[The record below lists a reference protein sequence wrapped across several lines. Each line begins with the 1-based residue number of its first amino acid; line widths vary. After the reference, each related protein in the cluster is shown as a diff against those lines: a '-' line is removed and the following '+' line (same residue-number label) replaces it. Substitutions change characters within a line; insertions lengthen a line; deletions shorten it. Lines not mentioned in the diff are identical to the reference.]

1 MWVRIGSK
9 AAVTAVTALAVA
21 GFAGAPPPLAQS
33 MAAPARGSFS
43 TYTGSTPLAQMKPG
57 TVLKTR
63 TLSYHVAGIALPVRV
78 VQLVYRSAGA
88 LGQPTTNVTSVLE
101 PPVPPSS
108 PRAVSYQSFY
118 DSLNPADDPSV
129 QIAGDV

>member
-21 GFAGAPPPLAQS
+21 GLAGAPAPLAQ
-33 MAAPARGSFS
+33 AATAPARGSFY
-43 TYTGSTPLAQMKPG
+43 TYTGSTPLAQIKPG

-63 TLSYHVAGIALPVRV
+63 TLSYHVAGIALPVQV
-78 VQLVYRSAGA
+78 VQLLYRSAGA

-101 PPVPPSS
+101 PPVPLRLP
-108 PRAVSYQSFY
+108 PRGLLPVLLRLAQPGRRTVRS
-118 DSLNPADDPSV
+118 DRR
-129 QIAGDV
+129 